1 MVSNCLIKKRF
12 HGNGN
17 KSFEGVFGN
26 DEDINRSV
34 HARVVSRRHNEQAR
48 QTILIYNANIL
59 KIPFSKIQLDPI
71 IEANLRQRMT
81 STDNQKKTLNQFVG
95 IESFKL
101 ALSKRFASS

>member
-17 KSFEGVFGN
+17 KSFEGVFGH

-71 IEANLRQRMT
+71 IEADLRQRMT
-81 STDNQKKTLNQFVG
+81 NTDNQKTLNQFVP